1 MITNDK
7 IVVLIDGDNASS
19 RRMGHILEKI
29 STLGKIL
36 SKRVYGDFSKE
47 RLRNWKDIA
56 NKHSIKTIH
65 GYNYSKGKNSTDIN
79 LIIDAMDI
87 LYNQEFDIL
96 CIVSSDCDFIG
107 LIHRYQ
113 ENGKKVY
120 GFGRKDSCLD
130 YKVSCTTFFEIE
142 SLFNHQKKVETKIES
157 TKDDAVKSNFI
168 LNSPKLD
175 GLKILG
181 KIDVT
186 KLHKS

>member
-1 MITNDK
+1 MTTNDK

-87 LYNQEFDIL
+87 LYNHEFDVL

-120 GFGRKDSCLD
+120 GIGRKDSCLD
-130 YKVSCTTFFEIE
+130 YKESCTNFIEIE
-142 SLFNHQKKVETKIES
+142 SLFNHQKKNETKQES
-157 TKDDAVKSNFI
+157 TKDEEVKSEYKI
-168 LNSPKLD
+168 NSPKLP
-175 GLKILG
+175 GLKVID
-181 KIDVT
+181 KIDIS
-186 KLHKS
+186 KLPTS